1 MNSSEDSVTGDGD
14 GAFVPLRRD
23 SFVLVDPNVSN
34 LPGFE
39 GGSSDSFCSTV
50 PANPVITTPSSLP
63 HGEVA
68 PSQRKSLPSTPVRK
82 RFLSTTTSDSHTSTS
97 DLHISED
104 VSTCTTLPYFTF
116 SAQTCIEL
124 LEQGLLTEKQLLRE
138 YDYLSWRGCK
148 ISSFKPRPGKSMPV
162 KLVDEMK
169 QIFNKQVHRDF
180 SETISTLESVTT
192 SISYLADKAKL
203 AAEFVDAF
211 ESAQLPSPVT
221 VTPSRSPATY
231 DETAFF
237 SPDSLSVVTPAEEDF
252 SPGSLNSTSSGLS
265 ESVCSFLSLNFTDL
279 SVSDICDKIKFDDP
293 FKGGRRTAYFGSLP
307 YGYGHVT
314 HHAQPYPEIPTF
326 DTIFAK
332 LQDAVGQDFTKL
344 NYTCLVTLYP
354 SGAVGIPSHSD
365 DEELILPGSEIFT
378 ISVGAPRTLRF
389 VNKSGKI
396 KEVDVTLEH
405 GSIFSM
411 AAESQSDWS
420 HSLTIENSVTEP
432 RVSFTFRRLRELD
445 DRLIP
450 QHSPVP
456 PIRPPEPVKPTIAYG
471 THHRILFLTDSVLK
485 NTPEFIFNRIGG
497 ENQYRC
503 VKKVNYELANI
514 FNFEPEFK
522 YSDIVVISCGINDLA
537 RYGKRPE
544 VLADL
549 VTRRL
554 KDCCAK
560 HQGTSFVFTALLSTA
575 HGWLN
580 KAAASFNRYMFDL
593 STRVPNL
600 SFFDS
605 HQVLLSSPLSR
616 PRSRVPV
623 IRSDGD
629 GVHITFDARRL
640 VTSQLVNAL
649 DIIVASREHK
659 SLPDRLYGWN
669 WPLRTAFTSK
679 PNSRWGKGFG

>member
-1 MNSSEDSVTGDGD
+1 
-14 GAFVPLRRD
+14 
-23 SFVLVDPNVSN
+23 
-34 LPGFE
+34 
-39 GGSSDSFCSTV
+39 
-50 PANPVITTPSSLP
+50 
-63 HGEVA
+63 
-68 PSQRKSLPSTPVRK
+68 
-82 RFLSTTTSDSHTSTS
+82 
-97 DLHISED
+97 
-104 VSTCTTLPYFTF
+104 
-116 SAQTCIEL
+116 
-124 LEQGLLTEKQLLRE
+124 
-138 YDYLSWRGCK
+138 
-148 ISSFKPRPGKSMPV
+148 
-162 KLVDEMK
+162 
-169 QIFNKQVHRDF
+169 
-180 SETISTLESVTT
+180 
-192 SISYLADKAKL
+192 
-203 AAEFVDAF
+203 
-211 ESAQLPSPVT
+211 
-221 VTPSRSPATY
+221 
-231 DETAFF
+231 
-237 SPDSLSVVTPAEEDF
+237 
-252 SPGSLNSTSSGLS
+252 
-265 ESVCSFLSLNFTDL
+265 
-279 SVSDICDKIKFDDP
+279 
-293 FKGGRRTAYFGSLP
+293 
-307 YGYGHVT
+307 
-314 HHAQPYPEIPTF
+314 
-326 DTIFAK
+326 
-332 LQDAVGQDFTKL
+332 
-344 NYTCLVTLYP
+344 
-354 SGAVGIPSHSD
+354 
-365 DEELILPGSEIFT
+365 
-378 ISVGAPRTLRF
+378 
-389 VNKSGKI
+389 
-396 KEVDVTLEH
+396 
-405 GSIFSM
+405 M